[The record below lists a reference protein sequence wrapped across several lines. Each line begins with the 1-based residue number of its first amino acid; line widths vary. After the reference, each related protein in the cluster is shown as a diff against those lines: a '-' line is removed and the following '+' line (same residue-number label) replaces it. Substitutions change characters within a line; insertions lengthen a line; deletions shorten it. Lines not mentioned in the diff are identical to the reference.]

1 MIYKIKM
8 LTSYTK
14 MLQTPMTALSL
25 SFRHRQKFRIIRIDV
40 FNIFSHA
47 RENKCLRFTELN

>member
-14 MLQTPMTALSL
+14 MSQTLMIVISL

-47 RENKCLRFTELN
+47 RENKCLHFTELN